1 MDKPFD
7 TTKKPSQ
14 WIFSNV
20 LTGSD
25 ITLTDVDGL
34 ETFARLCD
42 EALCF
47 METSPGTFLSFNEQM
62 TQERIFERLDPEL
75 SRKWFE
81 YRVERRLPEGA
92 VSFKV
97 FSEWINA
104 QSSIELARIGSDRK
118 DRRSQTSLTTQK
130 EKTET
135 AYQPPHARGISRVE
149 TPPRSR
155 TVNAKDFPPRC
166 GGCRDPSHVTFYC
179 PKLNKL
185 SPEEQW
191 KNFNTGICRHCLD
204 SQHPH
209 GSFWNCPL
217 RGGEESC
224 PDCRNGD
231 FSHHAKMKC
240 NPERRRAYGSKFGR
254 QQ

>member
-1 MDKPFD
+1 MRFEIFAD
-7 TTKKPSQ
+7 
-14 WIFSNV
+14 WIK
-20 LTGSD
+20 D
-25 ITLTDVDGL
+25 Q
-34 ETFARLCD
+34 A
-42 EALCF
+42 
-47 METSPGTFLSFNEQM
+47 
-62 TQERIFERLDPEL
+62 
-75 SRKWFE
+75 
-81 YRVERRLPEGA
+81 
-92 VSFKV
+92 
-97 FSEWINA
+97 
-104 QSSIELARIGSDRK
+104 SIELERIGSDRK
-118 DRRSQTSLTTQK
+118 ESLSSPSMTTPIERGGSAPSQP
-130 EKTET
+130 
-135 AYQPPHARGISRVE
+135 AYQSPPTREISGVE

-155 TVNAKDFPPRC
+155 TINAKDFPPRC

-217 RGGEESC
+217 RGRKESC
-224 PDCRNGD
+224 PDCRDGD